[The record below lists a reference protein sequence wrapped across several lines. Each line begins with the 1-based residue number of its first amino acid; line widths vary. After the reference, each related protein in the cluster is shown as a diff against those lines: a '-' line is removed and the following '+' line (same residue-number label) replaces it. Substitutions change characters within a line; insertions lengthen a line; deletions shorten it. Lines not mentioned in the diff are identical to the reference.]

1 MKRYYISHPFTG
13 NEEKNKA
20 DADRIR
26 AALKEAHPDICFMNP
41 LGMFGN
47 KDTDYCTALADA
59 LELLSSCEA
68 VIFCPG
74 WEDSTGCRAEKAFAL
89 QQGIRIMYLEDFPV
103 AMPNPL
109 MDVGHYSHGV
119 RCETIKRGVLVSF
132 GEDMRGE
139 TIHGNRHDG

>member
-26 AALKEAHPDICFMNP
+26 AALKHANPEICFMNP

-59 LELLSSCEA
+59 MELLSVCDGI
-68 VIFCPG
+68 IFCPG
-74 WEDSTGCRAEKAFAL
+74 WEDSTGCRAEKAFAM
-89 QQGIRIMYLEDFPV
+89 QQGIEIMHLEEFNTVMKYKRQEEDSSDLARAF
-103 AMPNPL
+103 
-109 MDVGHYSHGV
+109 GF
-119 RCETIKRGVLVSF
+119 ETDSGRQ
-132 GEDMRGE
+132 E
-139 TIHGNRHDG
+139 NA

>member
-13 NEEKNKA
+13 NEEENKA

-26 AALKEAHPDICFMNP
+26 AALKEALPEICFMNP

-59 LELLSSCEA
+59 LELLSSCNA

-74 WEDSTGCRAEKAFAL
+74 WENSTGCRAEKAFAI
-89 QQGIRIMYLEDFPV
+89 QQGITIMHLEDFR
-103 AMPNPL
+103 
-109 MDVGHYSHGV
+109 DVWG
-119 RCETIKRGVLVSF
+119 
-132 GEDMRGE
+132 D
-139 TIHGNRHDG
+139 HGNGGGDE